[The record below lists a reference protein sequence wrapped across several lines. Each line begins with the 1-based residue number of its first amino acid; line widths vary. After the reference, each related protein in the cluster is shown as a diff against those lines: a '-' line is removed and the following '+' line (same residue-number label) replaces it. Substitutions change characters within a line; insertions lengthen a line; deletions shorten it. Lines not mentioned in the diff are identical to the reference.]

1 MLQWNSKASAMLVIA
16 LLTALASFNGF
27 LGLPELLNFA
37 W

>member
-16 LLTALASFNGF
+16 VLATLASFNGF
-27 LGLPELLNFA
+27 LSVPELLNFA